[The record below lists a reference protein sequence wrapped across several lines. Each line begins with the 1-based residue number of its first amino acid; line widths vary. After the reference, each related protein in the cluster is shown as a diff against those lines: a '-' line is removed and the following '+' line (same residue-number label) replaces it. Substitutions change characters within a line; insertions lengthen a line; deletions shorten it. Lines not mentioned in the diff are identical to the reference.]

1 MLTSPGTSFYP
12 TNDEYSKSSLYV
24 VLIET
29 PFPAKSELN
38 RGDIH
43 QNMKFVRCL
52 IDIIMIIVYQ
62 ITRVNE
68 FPQKKKRISKLART
82 TIEGNFR
89 RAQANIGRQR
99 PISRQWTIIR
109 RRKKRKW
116 DGNAQQQYHARGIS
130 GRTNDEQIL
139 FLYTCKPSSSLQ
151 LFHHNFNTIF
161 FSEITFKKSFH

>member
-68 FPQKKKRISKLART
+68 FPQKKNESPSWPERRSKAIFGEL
-82 TIEGNFR
+82 
-89 RAQANIGRQR
+89 
-99 PISRQWTIIR
+99 
-109 RRKKRKW
+109 K
-116 DGNAQQQYHARGIS
+116 
-130 GRTNDEQIL
+130 QIL
-139 FLYTCKPSSSLQ
+139 ADNVQSPDNGQ
-151 LFHHNFNTIF
+151 
-161 FSEITFKKSFH
+161 

>member
-68 FPQKKKRISKLART
+68 FPQKKTNLQAGQNDDRRQFSESSSKYWPTTSNLQTMDNNKAKKKKEMRWKCAT
-82 TIEGNFR
+82 TISRARDLGTDEWWTNF
-89 RAQANIGRQR
+89 
-99 PISRQWTIIR
+99 ISLHMQTVFVSP
-109 RRKKRKW
+109 
-116 DGNAQQQYHARGIS
+116 A
-130 GRTNDEQIL
+130 
-139 FLYTCKPSSSLQ
+139 FPS
-151 LFHHNFNTIF
+151 
-161 FSEITFKKSFH
+161 